1 MALFFFFGGG
11 GDPLFTTEEAAVSRQ
26 AINFCNSQQVVHNNI
41 SLFLGQLV
49 RLIGLINMVFHLS
62 SRYLTLKLN
71 FVRKNSK
78 GAALS
83 FH

>member
-1 MALFFFFGGG
+1 MGGG
-11 GDPLFTTEEAAVSRQ
+11 GGGGGPLFTTEEAAVSRQ
-26 AINFCNSQQVVHNNI
+26 AIHFCNFQQVVQNNI

-62 SRYLTLKLN
+62 SKYLTLKLN

>member
-1 MALFFFFGGG
+1 MALNFFFRGG

-26 AINFCNSQQVVHNNI
+26 AINFCNFQQVVQNNI

-49 RLIGLINMVFHLS
+49 RLIGLINMVFYLS

-71 FVRKNSK
+71 FARKNFK
-78 GAALS
+78 GAAFS